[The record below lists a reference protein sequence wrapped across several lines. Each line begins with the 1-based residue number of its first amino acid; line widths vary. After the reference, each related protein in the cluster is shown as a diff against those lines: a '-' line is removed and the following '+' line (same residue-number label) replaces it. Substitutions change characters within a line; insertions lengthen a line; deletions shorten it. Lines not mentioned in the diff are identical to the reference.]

1 MKHEIKL
8 KNNVKKECD
17 TRIIELN
24 DDCEFVVSVPE
35 EFVKLIGIDD
45 EDKYVEWNWNV
56 SGNRV
61 HYDIRVINEK
71 TAYHPRYKNFH
82 FNKEGAVIIGVLDSI
97 TPNMHPEHRGQ
108 NIYNIELENGE
119 IYSVFGSYEI
129 DKNIS
134 VNNIG
139 QHISIEYLGKEFD
152 KTGKYTK
159 KFEVNT
165 W

>member
-1 MKHEIKL
+1 MKHEIKM
-8 KNNVKKECD
+8 KNKNKKQTE
-17 TRIIELN
+17 TKIISLN
-24 DDCEFVVSVPE
+24 GNNEYCVTIPE
-35 EFVKLIGIDD
+35 DFVKLIGIDD
-45 EDKYVEWNWNV
+45 EDKYVEWNWSIN
-56 SGNRV
+56 GNRV
-61 HYDIRVINEK
+61 HYDIRVVNER
-71 TAYHPRYKNFH
+71 TSYHPRYKNFH
-82 FNKEGAVIIGVLDSI
+82 FNKEGSNITGILDSI

-134 VNNIG
+134 MNNIG
-139 QHISIEYLGKEFD
+139 EHIKIEYLGKQFD

-159 KFEVNT
+159 KYEVTT